1 MENKNRKENLNEELK
16 EVLFNKLSQRASQQQ
31 PAINKGY
38 QHCTHLVALGKIYE
52 GSLIVCHVSLTDDIV
67 KVGVSKAIDEVVEV
81 PFPTLEVQFVRQ
93 AKNTFI
99 AWARRLVK
107 PI

>member
-81 PFPTLEVQFVRQ
+81 PFPTLEV
-93 AKNTFI
+93 
-99 AWARRLVK
+99 
-107 PI
+107 